1 MKGKRERADQRGDE
15 YARCAVCGRVL
26 KKKCAMT
33 YRKGGRLV
41 LAHRECEFEGLPYER
56 ESFIGGA
63 VFTLHFREKGGRR

>member
-1 MKGKRERADQRGDE
+1 MRGKMKCADQRGDE
-15 YARCAVCGRVL
+15 YTWCAVCGKAL
-26 KKKCAMT
+26 KKKRAVTC
-33 YRKGGRLV
+33 RKDGRLV